1 MDFLDE
7 LISGQNFNE
16 HVDQG
21 LIGQIENLIWHSSL
35 DEKSKARKMKEMLKL
50 ETVEGAMKMIN
61 FLKDFQPIPGHHR
74 TAITQYE
81 IVDATRRAVEM
92 DDFKERNK

>member
-7 LISGQNFNE
+7 LISPQQFNQ

-21 LIGQIENLIWHSSL
+21 LIGQIETLIWYSSL
-35 DEKSKARKMKEMLKL
+35 DDVAKARMMKRMLKL
-50 ETVEGAMKMIN
+50 ESIEGAMNMITY
-61 FLKDFQPIPGHHR
+61 LKELQPIPGFHR

-81 IVDATRRAVEM
+81 IVEATRRAVDM
-92 DDFKERNK
+92 DDFKE